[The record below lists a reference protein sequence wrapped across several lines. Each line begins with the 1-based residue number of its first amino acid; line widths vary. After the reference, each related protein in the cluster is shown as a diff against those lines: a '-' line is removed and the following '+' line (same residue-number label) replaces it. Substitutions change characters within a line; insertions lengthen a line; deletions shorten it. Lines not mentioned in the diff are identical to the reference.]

1 LESSEEGGEKVRNE
15 KEVRE
20 KLEMMKKARKEWH
33 DSGFYDEAK
42 RVDGWIQALKWV
54 LEVKE

>member
-1 LESSEEGGEKVRNE
+1 VRSE
-15 KEVRE
+15 KEIRE

-54 LEVKE
+54 LEVEK